1 MNKCLLCIAVIVF
14 LVGGPF
20 SRPSNSQQPSAPQP
34 AAQPPAGQRSG
45 PQQPAAE
52 SAVTR
57 LDGSTIAPAEIDAT
71 VNRLMKAADVTGV
84 AIAIFN
90 DGKDAYLKAYGFR
103 DKERN
108 LPLTVDSVM
117 SAASISKSA
126 FAYLVMQMVDLK
138 VIDLDKP
145 VYEYL
150 PKPLPEYEKYADLA
164 NDPRYKRITAR
175 MLLDHTSGFPNWRWL
190 EDDRKLKIHFDP
202 GARYAYSGE
211 GIDLLQLE
219 IETVTH
225 QPLEMLMQE
234 YVFQPFGM
242 KRTSMLWQPR
252 FESDFANGYDE
263 YQRSLG
269 PHRWTRADAAGSM
282 NITITDLAKLL
293 EAVMKGRGLHSDIRA
308 QMLRAQIPIHSKHQ
322 FPSLNEETT
331 DENDGIKLSYGLGW
345 GLYWSPYGEAFF
357 KEGHDEG
364 WRNYL
369 VVFDQKKSGIA
380 ILTNSSNG
388 EGIFKDLL
396 ETLLKDNF
404 TPIEWEGYTP
414 YDRLPPRPALA
425 QHTRINVDGALLDR
439 YAGRYGA
446 TPDLVVTMRREGDH
460 LTMQEDDEE
469 KQELDPMSSTDFF
482 STSSDDT
489 WTFQS
494 DVQGHATGVVLHLG
508 KRDVAMKRAE

>member
-1 MNKCLLCIAVIVF
+1 
-14 LVGGPF
+14 
-20 SRPSNSQQPSAPQP
+20 
-34 AAQPPAGQRSG
+34 
-45 PQQPAAE
+45 
-52 SAVTR
+52 
-57 LDGSTIAPAEIDAT
+57 
-71 VNRLMKAADVTGV
+71 MKAADVTGV

-90 DGKDAYLKAYGFR
+90 DGKVAYLNAYGFR
-103 DKERN
+103 DKEKN

-126 FAYLVMQMVDLK
+126 FAYLVMQMVDLR

-164 NDPRYKRITAR
+164 NDPRYKRITAG

-202 GARYAYSGE
+202 GTRYAYSGE

-219 IETVTH
+219 LETVTR
-225 QPLEMLMQE
+225 QPLEQLMQE
-234 YVFQPFGM
+234 YIFQPFGM
-242 KRTSMLWQPR
+242 KRTSMLWEPR
-252 FESDFANGYDE
+252 FESDYANGYDE
-263 YQRSLG
+263 YQRSVG

-293 EAVMKGRGLHSDIRA
+293 QAVIKGSGLHSDTRA
-308 QMLRAQIPIHSKHQ
+308 QMLKAQVAIHSKHQ

-331 DENDGIKLSYGLGW
+331 EENNTIKLSYGLGW

-396 ETLLKDNF
+396 ETLLKDDF

-414 YDRLPPRPALA
+414 YDKLPPRPPLA
-425 QHTRINVDGALLDR
+425 QHKRVSIDGALLDR
-439 YAGRYGA
+439 YAGRYST
-446 TPDLVVTMRREGDH
+446 TPNLIITMRRDGDH
-460 LTMQEDDEE
+460 LTMQEGDEE
-469 KQELDPMSSTDFF
+469 KQELDPTSSTDFF
-482 STSSDDT
+482 STTSDDT

-494 DVQGHATGVVLHLG
+494 DARGNVTGVVLHLG
-508 KRDVAMKRAE
+508 QKDVVMKRVE